1 MILEDKIKKKIEK
14 EKEELKKKEI
24 EELKKQ
30 KNQTNNKNS
39 IKFPEIY
46 KYFNKKV

>member
-1 MILEDKIKKKIEK
+1 MLKIEKEK

-39 IKFPEIY
+39 IRFPEIY
-46 KYFNKKV
+46 KYFNKKF